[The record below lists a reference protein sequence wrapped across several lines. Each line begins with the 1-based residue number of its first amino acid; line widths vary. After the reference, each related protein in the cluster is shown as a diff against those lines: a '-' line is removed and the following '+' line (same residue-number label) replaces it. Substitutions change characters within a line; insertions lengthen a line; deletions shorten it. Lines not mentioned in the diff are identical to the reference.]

1 MISYDLLDFS
11 FTGSECP
18 NWPCS
23 PLPQVNLFQNPMN
36 LFTKKKNFSHNSPLS
51 LIAATCFE
59 PTEMWTNF
67 SRVDRFNKVGRL
79 TLELVWLSCPRIPP
93 YEEIYDTIKGEGRPL
108 IDPRYMY
115 SHPPKWLQ
123 IRNFCMLYPEF
134 AHGIVPR
141 LFAAGIW
148 KFHGLNP
155 IGRNYYSPRSRDSLL
170 N

>member
-1 MISYDLLDFS
+1 MEGSTGNLNHFSSHQPVNFLWDWENRRLHVGASDLIWFAWFLLHRFRMSQLAMFS
-11 FTGSECP
+11 A
-18 NWPCS
+18 S
-23 PLPQVNLFQNPMN
+23 PGESFSKSNESLQK
-36 LFTKKKNFSHNSPLS
+36 KKKNFSHNSPLS

-115 SHPPKWLQ
+115 SHPPK
-123 IRNFCMLYPEF
+123 
-134 AHGIVPR
+134 
-141 LFAAGIW
+141 
-148 KFHGLNP
+148 
-155 IGRNYYSPRSRDSLL
+155 
-170 N
+170 